1 MAGAAVATAI
11 SQFGAFG
18 VYGWRMWK
26 RKLLP
31 QPEEK
36 LSINRGQVIKS
47 ILGANMAMLAKQG
60 SMLVFY
66 TVATALATRMGP
78 AHVATHQVALS
89 LFWLV
94 TMWLDSGSVSGQVLM
109 SKSLS
114 TPEKA
119 RSLTKYMIKYAVLQG
134 LAFSALV
141 AGIGKFVPGLFT
153 SDANIQS
160 FLMQCL
166 PHLAMQ
172 QTLVSITLV
181 LEGLAIGGNQF
192 RYMAVGTTAATVAGL
207 LQLVRA
213 TSVVDI
219 WATAV
224 NTFFGFRFLNSI
236 IGVTRVHLKLNKD
249 EKNGDTIVPAT
260 TV

>member
-1 MAGAAVATAI
+1 
-11 SQFGAFG
+11 
-18 VYGWRMWK
+18 
-26 RKLLP
+26 
-31 QPEEK
+31 
-36 LSINRGQVIKS
+36 
-47 ILGANMAMLAKQG
+47 
-60 SMLVFY
+60 
-66 TVATALATRMGP
+66 
-78 AHVATHQVALS
+78 
-89 LFWLV
+89 
-94 TMWLDSGSVSGQVLM
+94 MWLDSGSVSGQVLM